1 MKTKSRSF
9 RVQVAPLTN
18 IIGEIEVKKG
28 NLIQTFSR
36 DSGEYE
42 ADRSVYPLVLMPY
55 VNLVDTDG
63 VMTNGAQAIT
73 GVEWFI
79 GPPETGTKIIA
90 GMSGYEI
97 SASGEVA
104 NSLKIT
110 KNINVNSPLEIYARY
125 AFTDARVNMSV
136 PVVRSVILRTTY
148 FENSNFSLK
157 IDKASIININPFYCT
172 KSGGQWPVPINAQMY
187 SGSDALADSNVK
199 YFWYVKDGSSYRQL
213 VATDNF
219 IISGFGT
226 KNMTFD
232 AAKVNILDLMV
243 RSAFYGNGESVPT
256 APSNDQLKV
265 NTTIMVRLPDKV
277 EARTIIEKGVY
288 IKPGVNTAIQ
298 ERFEIYDNQGV
309 IVNPANYYNIT
320 WYCKLSSDGAVPTII
335 GYGERI
341 STTSGTL
348 GMTALISGEIWAE
361 AEAKVGTTWALE
373 GSVFNGATLV
383 TPAYQFGSNQI
394 ANRLSAYV
402 IKRNAD
408 DTITVLGKLK
418 KNNWNRYED
427 GSLAP
432 TTVNDSASDLGYD
445 IVYGWNETLHTIENA
460 TVGSE
465 QISLFAESPFTYKDL
480 SSREIKPTGICPSL
494 PTLKDGK
501 FRCMYFK
508 FAATSGKKGQ
518 SDIINLVRADRSYPV
533 TDLNQQTTNTNAMA
547 KNVNVAN
554 TIPFAPIMDWNLL
567 NITNALFN
575 KFGTV
580 DLHALNM
587 FGGGVSSNE
596 AVNASTWLTVT
607 GIRHKIGGAGTWTYD
622 NLGAT
627 PNICYNTTQSKTN
640 WNTWISLEYPRMRT
654 LEIQMALSYA
664 AENNIAPDTN
674 FSFDGET
681 YWYKDVPGTTTLLQG
696 EMNAKLFKQYNLS
709 FNAYDTAGVSTP
721 VVAELV
727 LQSSAVYGIDLVSA
741 DVFQY
746 AGAGIERVANIADA
760 TAGNNTNNICDIY
773 LCTDQQYIDVTTP
786 TSKASGDKYAFETN
800 AHYEKIGT
808 TNQVSSYY
816 VKPYRGT
823 RLGSVSGGSLH
834 VNAMFN
840 ELANY
845 SSGTVGQKIRMGH
858 RVRGYG
864 TWGYCSSRSL
874 LASAPSSTAARY
886 FAGGFQVRLTGS
898 VS

>member
-1 MKTKSRSF
+1 MKIPGNNLGT
-9 RVQVAPLTN
+9 QVRPLTN
-18 IIGEIEVKKG
+18 IVGDIQIVKG

-42 ADRSVYPLVLMPY
+42 ADRSVYPLVIMPF
-55 VNLVDTDG
+55 VNVTDPDG
-63 VMTNGAQAIT
+63 VMTNGAQAVT

-79 GPPETGTKIIA
+79 GTPDSGTKIA
-90 GMSGYEI
+90 TGGGYEI
-97 SASGEVA
+97 SASGEPVY
-104 NSLKIT
+104 SLKIT
-110 KNINVNSPLEIYARY
+110 KNIQVDNALEIYARY
-125 AFTDARVNMSV
+125 TFTDKRVNRSV
-136 PVVRSVILRTTY
+136 TVIRSVILRTTY
-148 FENSNFSLK
+148 FESTNFSLK
-157 IDKASIININPFYCT
+157 IDKSNIINIDPIRCN
-172 KSGGQWPVPINAQMY
+172 KSGGQWPVQINAQMY
-187 SGSDALADSNVK
+187 SGTNTLNDANVK
-199 YFWYVKDGSSYRQL
+199 YFYYVKDGAVIRPLLSTDSY
-213 VATDNF
+213 VM
-219 IISGFGT
+219 SGFGT
-226 KNMTFD
+226 KNVTFD
-232 AAKVNILDLMV
+232 ASKINILDV
-243 RSAFYGNGESVPT
+243 VIRSRYYGSGEAIPT
-256 APSNDQLKV
+256 APSDDNLRV
-265 NTTIMVRLPDKV
+265 STTIMVKLPKSI
-277 EARTIIEKGVY
+277 EAKMVIEKGVY
-288 IKPGVNTAIQ
+288 IKPGVSTDVQA
-298 ERFEIYDNQGV
+298 RFEAYDKVGL
-309 IVNPANYYNIT
+309 ITTPSDYYNIT
-320 WYCKLSSDGAVPTII
+320 WYAKLSTEGSIPQVI

-341 STTSGTL
+341 STTSAAL
-348 GMTALISGEIWAE
+348 GITTTVSASLYPEYEEKI
-361 AEAKVGTTWALE
+361 GTTWALE
-373 GSVFNGATLV
+373 GAVFSGVINVA
-383 TPAYQFGSNQI
+383 PAYKFGTSQI

-402 IKRNAD
+402 VKRNAD
-408 DTITVLGKLK
+408 DTITVLGRLM
-418 KNNWNRYED
+418 KNNWTRYED

-432 TTVNDSASDLGYD
+432 TMVEDTGSDLGYD

-460 TVGSE
+460 PVGNE
-465 QISLFAESPFTYKDL
+465 HLSLFAEQPFSFKGLD
-480 SSREIKPTGICPSL
+480 SRVIKPTGVCPSL
-494 PTLKDGK
+494 PTVKDGK

-508 FAATSGKKGQ
+508 FNGGTSGSKGQ
-518 SDIINLVRADRSYPV
+518 SNIINMVRTDRSYPK
-533 TDLNQQTTNTNAMA
+533 TDLNQQSTNSNAMA

-640 WNTWISLEYPRMRT
+640 WNTWISQEYPRMRT

-664 AENNIAPDTN
+664 AENNINPDTP
-674 FSFDGET
+674 FTFDAET

-746 AGAGIERVANIADA
+746 AGAGIERIANISDA
-760 TAGNNTNNICDIY
+760 TSGSNANNLTEAF

-786 TSKASGDKYAFETN
+786 TTKNSGDKYAFETN
-800 AHYEKIGT
+800 AYYTKIGT
-808 TNQVSSYY
+808 GNMVGGYYTN
-816 VKPYRGT
+816 PLRGT
-823 RLGSVSGGSLH
+823 RLGSVAGGSLH
-834 VNAMFN
+834 TNAMF
-840 ELANY
+840 ADKSNY
-845 SSGTVGQKIRMGH
+845 SSGTVGQRIRMGH

-864 TWGYCSSRSL
+864 YWGACSARSL
-874 LASAPSSTAARY
+874 YAIYPSSFTYRTS
-886 FAGGFQVRLTGS
+886 AGGFQVRLTGS